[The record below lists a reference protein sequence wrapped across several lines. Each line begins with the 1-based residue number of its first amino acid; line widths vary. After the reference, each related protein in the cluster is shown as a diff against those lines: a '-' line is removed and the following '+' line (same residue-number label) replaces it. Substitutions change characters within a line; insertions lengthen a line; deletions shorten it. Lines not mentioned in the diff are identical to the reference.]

1 MRMVVV
7 PPRES
12 LGGTIALPWLMMRK
26 QPGKICPMR
35 QFRADW
41 RERAVAPLSQ
51 NFERNQSI
59 DSMITR
65 GTPFA

>member
-1 MRMVVV
+1 M
-7 PPRES
+7 PQRES

-41 RERAVAPLSQ
+41 RERVVAARRE

-59 DSMITR
+59 DSAIAR